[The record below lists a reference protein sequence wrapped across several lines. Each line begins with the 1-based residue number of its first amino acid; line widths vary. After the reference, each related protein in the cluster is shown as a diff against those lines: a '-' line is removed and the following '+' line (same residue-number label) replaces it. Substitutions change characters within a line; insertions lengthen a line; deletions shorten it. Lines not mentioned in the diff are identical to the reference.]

1 MNKETKRL
9 GGFKNLL
16 AYTKTYLPLIV
27 FALILAALS
36 TVLQVVGPQQIS
48 NLTKEVQNGL
58 VGTIDFN
65 IIWKYGIRLIVLYS
79 LAMLFGYAQNYM
91 MATIS
96 ARLSKKMRS
105 DIARKINVLPLK
117 YFDKTTHGDILS
129 RVTNDVDTI
138 SQTLNQSI
146 SQLVTAAIML
156 LGSVLM
162 MFITNAIMALTAIV
176 ASLLGFALMVVSMGS
191 SQKFFKMQQ
200 QSLGEVNGHIEE
212 IYSNQ
217 NIVKVYNGGEE
228 AKITFNKINEN
239 LRVSSAK
246 AQFIS
251 GAMMPIMGFIGNL
264 GYVAVSVVGAVL
276 TMKNIIGFE
285 VIVAF
290 MIYVRLFTQPLSQLA
305 QAAQSMQSAAAASER
320 VFEFLKEDELADES
334 TKDVRYEAIQGKV
347 EFDHVQFGYDA
358 DKLIIHDF
366 SARVEPGQKVAIV
379 GPTGAGKTTL
389 VNLLMRF
396 YELNAGQIR
405 IDDVS
410 INDVTRANVH
420 EQFGM
425 VLQDAWIFEGT
436 VIENIVYSKQGVS
449 DEEVIAAC
457 KLIGLHHFVQ
467 TLPNGYYTLLDDKVG
482 ISEGQKQLL
491 TIARALIQNAP
502 LLILDEATSS
512 VDTRSETLI
521 QHAMDELT
529 KGRTSFVIAHRL
541 STIKNA
547 DIILVMK
554 DGDIIEK
561 GNHTT
566 LLAQKG
572 FYADLY
578 NSQFEMV

>member
-65 IIWKYGIRLIVLYS
+65 IIWKYGITLIVLYS